1 MAGTH
6 APTHDVDVLTA
17 SVSSP
22 PSDATPRRAGRAAG
36 HLVAAGVDLVLLWIT
51 HQLLDW
57 GWPRFLT
64 DAFEDLL
71 PIITVSLVASAVAE
85 LIFVIHDG
93 GRFRPF
99 ADLVTAA
106 ISLVVAWRTWQV
118 YPFDFSSYAHDW
130 SWLATTVVWVGIVGT
145 AVTVVVNAVRLAG
158 RLVDPGR
165 C

>member
-1 MAGTH
+1 M
-6 APTHDVDVLTA
+6 PTTRSPTPDVDVL
-17 SVSSP
+17 VRDVE
-22 PSDATPRRAGRAAG
+22 PSEATQRRIGRAVG
-36 HLVAAGVDLVLLWIT
+36 HLIAAGVNLVLLWVA

-71 PIITVSLVASAVAE
+71 PIITVSLAASAVAE
-85 LIFVIHDG
+85 LIFVVHDG

-99 ADLVTAA
+99 ADLVTGT
-106 ISLVVAWRTWQV
+106 ISLVVAWRIWQV

-130 SWLATTVVWVGIVGT
+130 SWLVTTVLWVGIVGT
-145 AVTVVVNAVRLAG
+145 AVAVVVNAVKLLG
-158 RLVDPGR
+158 RLVGPDR